1 MDNLDDLLKSAA
13 DDWRERSKKP
23 MRRSAL
29 AFIALGGGSVI
40 TGGRLP
46 SIIGTAVIGAVAVA
60 TWYLWPSA
68 SDNGESTAVQ
78 PTPVATTIENTPRS
92 EPTLPAPNQQPNIA
106 TSPAAPAY
114 SPRGGT
120 QQPVTEAPAAQNLSS
135 PIFPSERP
143 RLSAQDLAEE
153 RRLRE
158 AFRQAAAM
166 SESDPVAAVSMFVS
180 IAKSYEARKNY
191 NHARYALLQAR
202 DLAATGAGDSEQVR
216 AIEEALQ
223 RLQK

>member
-1 MDNLDDLLKSAA
+1 MDNLDNLLKTAT

-29 AFIALGGGSVI
+29 AFIALGGGSLLSGSRVP
-40 TGGRLP
+40 TM
-46 SIIGTAVIGAVAVA
+46 IGTAVVGAIAVA

-68 SDNGESTAVQ
+68 TNEVAPQQQIAQQSTTPTVQSTPQVIAQAPVEQQRRTLPSVQ
-78 PTPVATTIENTPRS
+78 PQQIRQTPQREI
-92 EPTLPAPNQQPNIA
+92 
-106 TSPAAPAY
+106 AAPAAT
-114 SPRGGT
+114 S
-120 QQPVTEAPAAQNLSS
+120 EHLSS

-143 RLSAQDLAEE
+143 KLSARDLAEE

-158 AFRQAAAM
+158 LFRQAAAAA
-166 SESDPVAAVSMFVS
+166 ETDPAASVALFMS
-180 IAKSYEARKNY
+180 IARSYEERKNF

-216 AIEEALQ
+216 TIEEALQ
-223 RLQK
+223 RLQP